1 MKVYSLVEGF
11 DYEGH
16 SVRGVFGS
24 IEDLLQAVREKQWG
38 GDWMGYIV
46 SDLGKVIDLDY
57 IECVS
62 FVRLDGE
69 FVEVE

>member
-1 MKVYSLVEGF
+1 
-11 DYEGH
+11 
-16 SVRGVFGS
+16 
-24 IEDLLQAVREKQWG
+24 
-38 GDWMGYIV
+38 
-46 SDLGKVIDLDY
+46 LGKVIDLDY